1 MIAKQNSRQ
10 PLKEKFVQIYESF
23 FKGKDPSIDNQNFW
37 DELFLLKVN
46 VNFIQQ
52 QFDSLS
58 GEDLVKLKETIN
70 TLFYH
75 CVQALRSE
83 HRIRIVNA
91 LQTLCALIQGVY
103 RKAHGDYG
111 FDIINLLIGF
121 DTAEPTMQ
129 ELIDLICG
137 LLVGEYTDS
146 LKCLV
151 LRFLLVLVTATE
163 NVSQNTLL
171 EYIMMNC
178 VFEAILRLL
187 ADKHSRAHC
196 GYDAVLVLT
205 ILVSY
210 RKYEAANPYIVKLS
224 IVDNELALN
233 GYGLVVSTALS
244 EFNSRN
250 TEGTRGRLGPYL
262 IQRNSMKAVQGS
274 GGAPNFSSSRDS
286 LVNLALRWHSHSIF
300 IALHRHMHIKKSIIC
315 LSHRSDDA
323 VLLALYEAV
332 HLNRNFITILTNS
345 QTESCSTS
353 SAPSSAPLSTTEH
366 SPHDLAPV
374 EVNTMDQPPSNLLVT
389 FLEFCS
395 IVMQKTK
402 DEDNANTTK
411 LGFIILTCITED
423 QYANSIMHD
432 VNMVFK
438 VQLHRMPMRHRKVTP
453 LHAVHSRP
461 LACALLDLMVEFI
474 FSHMKKNL
482 LLDLY
487 QRCLG
492 IIHRLLCYQKKCR
505 VRLQYSWKE
514 LWTSLISLLK
524 FLLSRESDF
533 VKKHNIF
540 QLASQVVNILNLFI
554 TYGDTFLPSP
564 GSYDELYYEVIRM
577 HQVFD
582 SMYSMALRYTTG
594 DSQWKDSA
602 AKLSNHLVNVRA
614 IVNHFTPKI
623 DSWSAANHMSALTEE
638 QVLNVVRSNYDTL
651 TLKLHDNLDQYEKYS
666 EKPKE
671 SPFFTLMVRNVVSDF
686 RQKLNLTGLGQENV
700 LQEFSTIA

>member
-244 EFNSRN
+244 EFNRQFVQEQSEPQSGLLSTVTN
-250 TEGTRGRLGPYL
+250 FVGTMFLADEGLP
-262 IQRNSMKAVQGS
+262 MKDS
-274 GGAPNFSSSRDS
+274 G
-286 LVNLALRWHSHSIF
+286 
-300 IALHRHMHIKKSIIC
+300 
-315 LSHRSDDA
+315 RSDDA

-602 AKLSNHLVNVRA
+602 AKLSNHLVNSFAKRRRWKQIAAAFFASSEMQERA
-614 IVNHFTPKI
+614 DVKKKI
-623 DSWSAANHMSALTEE
+623 RL
-638 QVLNVVRSNYDTL
+638 NYDSVS
-651 TLKLHDNLDQYEKYS
+651 KSHVNICSHS
-666 EKPKE
+666 ERT
-671 SPFFTLMVRNVVSDF
+671 SAFDGSAVFALFVRNVVSDF

>member
-1 MIAKQNSRQ
+1 
-10 PLKEKFVQIYESF
+10 
-23 FKGKDPSIDNQNFW
+23 
-37 DELFLLKVN
+37 
-46 VNFIQQ
+46 
-52 QFDSLS
+52 
-58 GEDLVKLKETIN
+58 
-70 TLFYH
+70 
-75 CVQALRSE
+75 
-83 HRIRIVNA
+83 
-91 LQTLCALIQGVY
+91 
-103 RKAHGDYG
+103 
-111 FDIINLLIGF
+111 
-121 DTAEPTMQ
+121 MQ
-129 ELIDLICG
+129 ELIELIRG
-137 LLVGEYTDS
+137 FLEGDYTHS
-146 LKCLV
+146 LKSLV

-163 NVSQNTLL
+163 NVSNNTLL
-171 EYIMMNC
+171 EYVMMNC
-178 VFEAILRLL
+178 VFEAILQLL

-233 GYGLVVSTALS
+233 GYGMVVSTALA
-244 EFNSRN
+244 EFNRQFLQEQAEPQAGLFSTVTN
-250 TEGTRGRLGPYL
+250 FVGTMFLADEGVP
-262 IQRNSMKAVQGS
+262 MKDS
-274 GGAPNFSSSRDS
+274 G
-286 LVNLALRWHSHSIF
+286 
-300 IALHRHMHIKKSIIC
+300 
-315 LSHRSDDA
+315 RSDDA

-345 QTESCSTS
+345 QTESCATA
-353 SAPSSAPLSTTEH
+353 SAPTSGAASPTEH
-366 SPHDLAPV
+366 SPHDLVPV
-374 EVNTMDQPPSNLLVT
+374 DVDTMDQPPSNLLVT

-402 DEDNANTTK
+402 VEANANTTK

-423 QYANSIMHD
+423 QYANSMMHD

-453 LHAVHSRP
+453 LRDVHSRP

-482 LLDLY
+482 LIDLY

-533 VKKHNIF
+533 VKKHDIF
-540 QLASQVVNILNLFI
+540 QLASQVVNIFNLFI

-623 DSWSAANHMSALTEE
+623 DSWSAANHMSALTEK
-638 QVLNVVRSNYDTL
+638 QVLDVVRSNYDTL

-666 EKPKE
+666 EKPRE
-671 SPFFTLMVRNVVSDF
+671 SPFFTLMIRNVVSDF
-686 RQKLNLTGLGQENV
+686 RQKLTLSGLGQDNV
-700 LQEFSTIA
+700 LKEFSTIA

>member
-1 MIAKQNSRQ
+1 MIAKHNSRQ

-23 FKGKDPSIDNQNFW
+23 FKGKDPSLNNQNFW

-58 GEDLVKLKETIN
+58 GADLVKLKDTIN
-70 TLFYH
+70 TLFHH

-121 DTAEPTMQ
+121 DSAEPTMQ

-163 NVSQNTLL
+163 NVSHNTLL

-244 EFNSRN
+244 EFNRQFVQEQAEPQSGLLS
-250 TEGTRGRLGPYL
+250 TVTSFVGTMFLADEGVPL
-262 IQRNSMKAVQGS
+262 K
-274 GGAPNFSSSRDS
+274 DS
-286 LVNLALRWHSHSIF
+286 
-300 IALHRHMHIKKSIIC
+300 C
-315 LSHRSDDA
+315 RSDDA

-353 SAPSSAPLSTTEH
+353 SASSSAPLSATEH

-374 EVNTMDQPPSNLLVT
+374 DVNTMDQPPSNLLVT

-438 VQLHRMPMRHRKVTP
+438 VHLHRMPMRHRKMTP

-482 LLDLY
+482 LVDLY

-582 SMYSMALRYTTG
+582 SMYSMALRYASG

-700 LQEFSTIA
+700 LQEFSTIV

>member
-1 MIAKQNSRQ
+1 MIAKQASRQ
-10 PLKEKFVQIYESF
+10 PLKEKFVQIYEGF
-23 FKGKDPSIDNQNFW
+23 FKGVDPSVNNQNFW

-52 QFDSLS
+52 QFDNLS
-58 GEDLVKLKETIN
+58 GEDLVRLKDTIN
-70 TLFYH
+70 SLFYH
-75 CVQALRSE
+75 CVQALRSD
-83 HRIRIVNA
+83 HRIRVVNA

-103 RKAHGDYG
+103 RKSHGDYG

-121 DTAEPTMQ
+121 DMAETTMQ
-129 ELIDLICG
+129 ELIELIRG
-137 LLVGEYTDS
+137 FLEGDYSHS
-146 LKCLV
+146 LKSLV

-163 NVSQNTLL
+163 NVSNNTLL
-171 EYIMMNC
+171 EYVMMNC
-178 VFEAILRLL
+178 VFEAILQLL

-233 GYGLVVSTALS
+233 GYGMVVSTALA
-244 EFNSRN
+244 EFNRQFVQEQAEPQAGLLSTVTN
-250 TEGTRGRLGPYL
+250 FVGTMFLADEATP
-262 IQRNSMKAVQGS
+262 MKDS
-274 GGAPNFSSSRDS
+274 G
-286 LVNLALRWHSHSIF
+286 
-300 IALHRHMHIKKSIIC
+300 
-315 LSHRSDDA
+315 RSDDA

-345 QTESCSTS
+345 QTESCATATAPTS
-353 SAPSSAPLSTTEH
+353 GAASPTEH
-366 SPHDLAPV
+366 SPHDLVPV
-374 EVNTMDQPPSNLLVT
+374 DVNTMDQPPSNLLVT

-402 DEDNANTTK
+402 VEANANTTK

-423 QYANSIMHD
+423 QYANSMMHD

-453 LHAVHSRP
+453 LRDVHSRP

-482 LLDLY
+482 LIDLY

-492 IIHRLLCYQKKCR
+492 VIHRLLCYQKKCR

-533 VKKHNIF
+533 VKKHDIF
-540 QLASQVVNILNLFI
+540 QLASQVVNIFNLFI

-623 DSWSAANHMSALTEE
+623 DSWSAANHMSALTEK
-638 QVLNVVRSNYDTL
+638 QVLDVVRSNYDTL

-671 SPFFTLMVRNVVSDF
+671 SPFFTLMIRNVVSDF
-686 RQKLNLTGLGQENV
+686 RQKLTRSGLGQENV
-700 LQEFSTIA
+700 LKEFSTIA